1 MKRQLDIVRCCA
13 NCKHNIVDYDA
24 PECSLSDKD
33 EYGNYQGVEH
43 WNICDRHIF
52 KDLCCL
58 DCNLLNRDSRI
69 CDLSN
74 TFMSN
79 TFEQCK
85 LGKTFTEAHKIR
97 KCEDEDMTVES
108 LLQAVMETVVDDE
121 KKRALAD
128 RLKAA
133 EERFE
138 ESSRSK
144 MVTDEFLS
152 RAYSL

>member
-1 MKRQLDIVRCCA
+1 
-13 NCKHNIVDYDA
+13 
-24 PECSLSDKD
+24 
-33 EYGNYQGVEH
+33 
-43 WNICDRHIF
+43 
-52 KDLCCL
+52 
-58 DCNLLNRDSRI
+58 
-69 CDLSN
+69 
-74 TFMSN
+74 
-79 TFEQCK
+79 
-85 LGKTFTEAHKIR
+85 
-97 KCEDEDMTVES
+97 MTVES

-133 EERFE
+133 EVRFE

>member
-1 MKRQLDIVRCCA
+1 MKIKLDIVRCCS
-13 NCKHNIVDYDA
+13 NCKHIVGNDLGYDA
-24 PECSLSDKD
+24 PECSLSDCD

-69 CDLSN
+69 CVLSN

-85 LGKTFTEAHKIR
+85 IGYTFENIHTIK
-97 KCEDEDMTVES
+97 
-108 LLQAVMETVVDDE
+108 
-121 KKRALAD
+121 
-128 RLKAA
+128 
-133 EERFE
+133 
-138 ESSRSK
+138 
-144 MVTDEFLS
+144 
-152 RAYSL
+152 